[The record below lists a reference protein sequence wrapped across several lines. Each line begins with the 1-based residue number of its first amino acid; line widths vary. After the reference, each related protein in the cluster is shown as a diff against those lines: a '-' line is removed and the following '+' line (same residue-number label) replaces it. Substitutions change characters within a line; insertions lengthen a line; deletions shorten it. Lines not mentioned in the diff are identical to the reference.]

1 MLKLYNSYSN
11 SVEEFEPDSNNVKIY
26 LCGPTVQSSPHIGHG
41 RSAVVFDF
49 LIRYLKFID
58 YQVSFVR
65 NITDIDDKII
75 QRSAEE
81 GISTQELAE
90 RVTKEFLKSYSDLNC
105 VTPNHQPKATETIDH
120 IIYLIEVLISKDFAY
135 SIKSGVYFEVSKY
148 EEYLNLSGRKNDEL
162 VSGTRVNLES
172 DKRNSEDFALWKISQ
187 ENEPAWNSPWGLG
200 RPGWHIEC
208 SAMIN
213 KIFNSGVDIHCGG
226 NDLIFPHHENELAQS
241 TAAFENQEFVKY
253 WLHNGMINLSGQKM
267 SKSEGNIKLLNEYVE
282 IYGGNTVRFFY
293 LRSHYR
299 KPQEFTE
306 DLLKESKT
314 TFNRIAEIVRE
325 VKANPSDETLINI
338 FKNSMN
344 DDLNTPKFLGEVF
357 EKINNLNELNNQE
370 SQKIKETLKYIFE
383 TLGFKFI
390 NTEQQDINEDKL
402 VRFFDKFE
410 ITFENIEQAMEEFN
424 GLRDEMRKNKNY
436 EQADLMRNQLKEIG
450 ILIKD
455 GETSGWYWENC

>member
-1 MLKLYNSYSN
+1 
-11 SVEEFEPDSNNVKIY
+11 
-26 LCGPTVQSSPHIGHG
+26 
-41 RSAVVFDF
+41 
-49 LIRYLKFID
+49 
-58 YQVSFVR
+58 
-65 NITDIDDKII
+65 
-75 QRSAEE
+75 
-81 GISTQELAE
+81 
-90 RVTKEFLKSYSDLNC
+90 
-105 VTPNHQPKATETIDH
+105 
-120 IIYLIEVLISKDFAY
+120 
-135 SIKSGVYFEVSKY
+135 
-148 EEYLNLSGRKNDEL
+148 
-162 VSGTRVNLES
+162 
-172 DKRNSEDFALWKISQ
+172 
-187 ENEPAWNSPWGLG
+187 
-200 RPGWHIEC
+200 
-208 SAMIN
+208 
-213 KIFNSGVDIHCGG
+213 
-226 NDLIFPHHENELAQS
+226 
-241 TAAFENQEFVKY
+241 
-253 WLHNGMINLSGQKM
+253 MINLSGQKM